1 MGNVLWSVPMTAD
14 LVNYAA
20 INNGVVFAG
29 ADSNL
34 DAIDTSS
41 GSVLWHLAGAARFHA
56 GPVIVPSGVYVS
68 DNAGNVYALALPN
81 TESPSNRIEH
91 HARLSVKRS

>member
-41 GSVLWHLAGAARFHA
+41 GSVLWHLRGLHD
-56 GPVIVPSGVYVS
+56 ST
-68 DNAGNVYALALPN
+68 LAP
-81 TESPSNRIEH
+81 
-91 HARLSVKRS
+91 